1 MHAETL
7 ATLDTPALVLDRGR
21 METNIRRMRKRAAAL
36 GVTLRPH
43 LKTCKSADVARRM
56 VDPGDPVTVST
67 LREAEYFAGEGFTDI
82 FYAVAI
88 DPAKLDRV
96 AALQRRG
103 ARILLAV
110 DSFEAARG
118 IVLGGERLGV
128 RFEALV
134 EIDCGDGR
142 SGIAADA
149 PQLLD
154 IAAVLAGGAG
164 LVGVF
169 THGGHSYAGRTAAQH
184 AEVAEQER
192 RAVTTAAATLRAA
205 GHACPIVSLGSTP
218 SVVHAR
224 SLEGVTEARAGVY
237 AFFDLFQAGIGSCG
251 RDDIA
256 LSVLATVI
264 GNHPGRGQV
273 VVDAGALALSKDI
286 STRALGEGGDC
297 GYGLVADA
305 DTGAVL
311 DGLYVHGVSQEHG
324 IIRSRGAIE
333 HAAFHIGR
341 RLLILPNHACLTAA
355 AHDRYHV
362 VDGGTAVEAVWP
374 RVNGW

>member
-1 MHAETL
+1 ELLQPPLHRRLALVHRRLHPRPVRARGGGVPPARPRPAHAPAAGLRPDRLLHLAGGEHQHPARRLAVPQPAWRLGHRAPGQVELVVAAGGHDLHHRRRPQAREADHRRPGAGAACGGQAALTRRPAAARYAPNPGNRRRGSMHAETL

-88 DPAKLDRV
+88 DPARLDRV

-192 RAVTTAAATLRAA
+192 RA
-205 GHACPIVSLGSTP
+205 
-218 SVVHAR
+218 
-224 SLEGVTEARAGVY
+224 
-237 AFFDLFQAGIGSCG
+237 
-251 RDDIA
+251 
-256 LSVLATVI
+256 
-264 GNHPGRGQV
+264 
-273 VVDAGALALSKDI
+273 
-286 STRALGEGGDC
+286 
-297 GYGLVADA
+297 
-305 DTGAVL
+305 
-311 DGLYVHGVSQEHG
+311 
-324 IIRSRGAIE
+324 
-333 HAAFHIGR
+333 
-341 RLLILPNHACLTAA
+341 
-355 AHDRYHV
+355 
-362 VDGGTAVEAVWP
+362 
-374 RVNGW
+374 